1 MLTVVNCE
9 TKKTQT
15 LMRAFEV
22 NMKEHSK
29 TDYLSE
35 VLPRFCMTH
44 RDPQFLTDNARVALE
59 LQASNTRAHFLSLDD
74 TC

>member
-1 MLTVVNCE
+1 
-9 TKKTQT
+9 
-15 LMRAFEV
+15 
-22 NMKEHSK
+22 MKEHSK